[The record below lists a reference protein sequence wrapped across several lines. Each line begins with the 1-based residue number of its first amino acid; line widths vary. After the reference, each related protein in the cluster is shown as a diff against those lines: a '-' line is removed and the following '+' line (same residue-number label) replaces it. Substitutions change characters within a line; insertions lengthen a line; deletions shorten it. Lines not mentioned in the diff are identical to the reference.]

1 MNFDIIPS
9 IYKIKADF
17 DKVQNFS
24 PIDKEF

>member
-9 IYKIKADF
+9 IYKIKTDF

-24 PIDKEF
+24 PIEKEF